1 MKNIM
6 DEELHLPWDNNA
18 LESLLLKII
27 QTGETTKVDFKVELN
42 LDTADQR
49 AELLKD
55 ISAFANTYDDAYR
68 NHGFILIGIKNNQI
82 IGTSFPQEVDA
93 LQASLDQLIK
103 TYIGPF
109 IQTHVRAFNSDG
121 KTWGVIVI
129 PPTRKAPHVFIKDIA
144 NKYRGDIYVRRGTI
158 TEKAMPED
166 YPRFFRLYVDEYTYE
181 LKQQLGNLRFELN
194 EIEKKLDL
202 VKKEKQKALSLE
214 KPEVDTKKVLEKKA
228 SLNLL
233 QEIENAFFLEE
244 DPIKH
249 GLIKEARKIQS
260 FLESNSIPWALQIP
274 SREDGEKLLRNIEE
288 ISEIY
293 WAALINIV
301 LKDEKGKY
309 DEAIIQSLGYLA
321 RYYEAPVGTSYNNL
335 GINIR
340 YYPLIVSLYIIF
352 IVGAFKKRQTLLKKV
367 ADIELLR
374 RSLYE
379 EPYHIAYSLF
389 FIRRAEEVFQTQHGG
404 YPKSR
409 WCDAVASYTKT
420 LLDRKVHIDDC
431 FWDKDAN
438 FYIGE
443 FLLSLLPLD
452 IIDKNTGTPIIGH
465 PSSGLFIY
473 INDSIPAIRRFL
485 KNENKWVAK
494 IFRRP
499 FEDIL
504 KEFDETEKKLERR
517 GGCWAE
523 GFVSGAF
530 ETVFPEKAKIEK
542 VKKF

>member
-166 YPRFFRLYVDEYTYE
+166 YPRFFRLHVDEYTYE

-194 EIEKKLDL
+194 EIKKKLAL

-288 ISEIY
+288 VSEIY
-293 WAALINIV
+293 WVALINIV

-321 RYYEAPVGTSYNNL
+321 RYYEAPVETSYNNL

-504 KEFDETEKKLERR
+504 KEFDETPKKLER